1 MRKFFTILV
10 YTLIILLIGR
20 NMPFLPR
27 FTVLSNPTTAATEL
41 KKETQ
46 VIILEKKGNYG
57 IYYADLST
65 GQTFGIGER
74 EIFTAA
80 SVNKIPI
87 VAALYALEKKGKI
100 NFDEQITLQKR
111 DIQDYG
117 TGSLRYQKP
126 GSTYSL
132 KTLAKL
138 ALKQSDNTAAHILGE
153 KIGTAKIQEVIDS
166 WGLTQTDM
174 EENQTSPYD
183 MYLLFKKI
191 YANEVTDEAR
201 TKEML
206 SFMQDTDIEDRL
218 PKLLPDG
225 TVVYHKTG
233 DTVGGL
239 HDIGIIVH
247 DNKPFF
253 LAVLTSDIGDTEVA
267 TKTTMSKIAKN
278 VIDYR
283 NKRK

>member
-1 MRKFFTILV
+1 MRKFLTILV
-10 YTLIILLIGR
+10 YTFVILLIGR
-20 NMPFLPR
+20 NLAFLPR
-27 FTVLSNPTTAATEL
+27 FTVLSDPAHAATEL

-46 VIILEKKGNYG
+46 IIVKEMKGNYG
-57 IYYADLST
+57 IYYADLT
-65 GQTFGIGER
+65 TEQTFGLNER
-74 EIFTAA
+74 EIFTGA
-80 SVNKIPI
+80 SVNKAPI
-87 VAALYALEKKGKI
+87 IAVLYALQKKGKI

-126 GSTYSL
+126 GSTYSI

-153 KIGTAKIQEVIDS
+153 KIGRNTIQETIES
-166 WGLTQTDM
+166 WGLKQTDM
-174 EENQTSPYD
+174 EENQTSPHD

-191 YANEVTDEAR
+191 YNNEITDEAR
-201 TKEML
+201 TQELL
-206 SFMQDTDIEDRL
+206 SFMQDTDIEDRM
-218 PKLLPDG
+218 PHLLPDG
-225 TVVYHKTG
+225 TTVYHKTG

-239 HDIGIIVH
+239 HDVGIVMH

-253 LAVLTSDIGDTEVA
+253 LGILTSDIGNTEGE
-267 TKTTMSKIAKN
+267 TKKTIAKIAKN

-283 NKRK
+283 EKRK